1 MRLRRSVIVLAGL
14 LATLVPGVTAPPAV
28 SAAAGGPPAFT
39 PIAVT
44 PLPAGFHAI
53 EADAATKRVFVS
65 SPTSSTVT
73 VLGFGGAVQGSL
85 AVPGAGSLLLDGQT
99 LFVVS
104 TLTGRI
110 DAFDTTTLAPT
121 GSYGGGSLLKPTS
134 LVKAGGQ
141 LWTSTG
147 GCDDRAQLVSI
158 APGTGMVTVH
168 PWFFELSS
176 CMYLFTTPA
185 HPNLV
190 LGFNQDT
197 TPTRLVRFD
206 VSSGAPVITGTL
218 GIDSPHPV
226 EVEVLPGGQMF
237 TMAVNGEIRTFWI
250 DPLEPF
256 GVIYPTSSYPRA
268 IEATAG
274 AGGLIAGAPNAEYTG
289 ANDIEVFRL
298 GDPSLPLYSYDFGP
312 AQTKVRD
319 AGLAFSP
326 DGTLLFTVSGENGD
340 AAAVL
345 TVFGPP
351 PAGGR
356 YHALPP
362 ARILDT
368 RDGAP
373 LGPAAAIDLLVAGQ
387 GGVPATGVSA
397 VAVNVTVT
405 RPSATSFLTLY
416 PTGTARPLA
425 SNLNFGAGRTI
436 PNLAVVKIG
445 AGGRVTIYNLVGT
458 VDVIVDVAGWF
469 SDPAAATGDEGRY
482 TPLVPTRLLD
492 TREGGVPLGPNR
504 SLELQVA
511 GRAGVPASGATA
523 AVLNV
528 VATGAT
534 ATSFLTVHPTGQPR
548 PLASNLNFDAGET
561 VSNRTMVKLGAGGNV
576 TIYNLA
582 GSAHVVVDIAG
593 WYGDAPAAPTTGAY
607 AASPPWRIL
616 DTRNFTGGV
625 NGPIAGGTAVAVQT
639 TGRGGVPTSGVSA
652 VILNATAVGP
662 AGPGFLT
669 LFPTGGNLPLAS
681 DVNYAEGET
690 RPNLTVVKVGVNG
703 TIDLYTSTST
713 HVVLDVAGW
722 FS

>member
-1 MRLRRSVIVLAGL
+1 MLAAL
-14 LATLVPGVTAPPAV
+14 LATLLPSVTAPPAV
-28 SAAAGGPPAFT
+28 SATGSAPPAFT
-39 PIAVT
+39 PIALT
-44 PLPAGFHAI
+44 PLPDGFHTI
-53 EADAATKRVFVS
+53 EADAATRRVFVS

-73 VLGFGGAVQGSL
+73 VLGFGGDLQGSL
-85 AVPGAGSLLLDGQT
+85 AVPGAGSMLLDGQT

-110 DAFDTTTLAPT
+110 DAFDTVTLAPA
-121 GSYGGGSLLKPTS
+121 GSYGSGSLLKPTS

-158 APGTGMVTVH
+158 APGTGAVTVH
-168 PWFFELSS
+168 PWIFELAS

-185 HPNLV
+185 DPNLV
-190 LGFNQDT
+190 LGFDQGV

-206 VSSGAPVITGTL
+206 VSTGAPLMTGTL

-237 TMAVNGEIRTFWI
+237 AMAMNGEIRTFRI
-250 DPLEPF
+250 DPLEAF
-256 GVIYPTSSYPRA
+256 GVIYPTSNYPRA

-274 AGGLIAGAPNAEYTG
+274 AGGLIAGAPAAQDSG

-298 GDPSLPLYSYDFGP
+298 GEPSQPIYSYDFGP
-312 AQTKVRD
+312 ADTKVWD

-326 DGTLLFTVSGENGD
+326 GGTLLFTVSGD
-340 AAAVL
+340 SRAATAVF

-356 YHALPP
+356 YHPLPP

-368 RDGAP
+368 RDGRGP
-373 LGPAAAIDLLVAGQ
+373 LGPAAAIDLPVTGQ
-387 GGVPATGVSA
+387 GGVPLTGVSA
-397 VAVNVTVT
+397 VAMNVTVT
-405 RPSATSFLTLY
+405 QPSATSFLTLY
-416 PTGTARPLA
+416 PSGAARPLA
-425 SNLNFGAGRTI
+425 SNLNFTAGRTI
-436 PNLAVVKIG
+436 PNLVVVKIG
-445 AGGRVTIYNLVGT
+445 AGGRVTIYNLAGT

-469 SDPAAATGDEGRY
+469 SDPAGAAGDEGRY
-482 TPLVPTRLLD
+482 TPLVPSRLLD
-492 TREGGVPLGPNR
+492 TREGGVPLGPNG
-504 SLELQVA
+504 SLELQVG
-511 GRAGVPASGATA
+511 GRAGVPASDATA

-528 VATGAT
+528 VATGTT
-534 ATSFLTVHPTGQPR
+534 ATSFLTVHPSGQPR
-548 PLASNLNFDAGET
+548 PMASNLNFDAGDT
-561 VSNRTMVKLGAGGNV
+561 VSNRTMVKLGAGGKV

-582 GSAHVVVDIAG
+582 GATDVVVDIAG
-593 WYGDAPAAPTTGAY
+593 WYGDAPAATTAGTY
-607 AASPPWRIL
+607 AAAPPWRVL
-616 DTRNFTGGV
+616 DTRTFTGGV
-625 NGPIAGGTAVAVQT
+625 WGPIAGGTAVAVQV

-652 VILNATAVGP
+652 VVLNATSVDPVG
-662 AGPGFLT
+662 AGFLT

-681 DVNYAEGET
+681 DVNYAGGET
-690 RPNLTVVKVGVNG
+690 RPNLTVVKVGVG
-703 TIDLYTSTST
+703 GKIDLYTSTSA